1 MQRNPL
7 VNCFAQL
14 DVWCLLLFS
23 SDDFDIGRSHY
34 TTNTELWCLEF
45 ISSWLSRNHS
55 SRHGQLV
62 QLAQVFLTVMHM
74 LFHHFTLS
82 SPHPLAVRFCVLFN
96 TFVPRYRSH
105 GFRVFPHLPF
115 VSQRAYLS
123 TVPPSV
129 YIVHSQSF
137 SLFYVKDALRRSYYS
152 NFLPFLNIIYV

>member
-1 MQRNPL
+1 M
-7 VNCFAQL
+7 A
-14 DVWCLLLFS
+14 FS
-23 SDDFDIGRSHY
+23 ESLIPPRPTRTARTS
-34 TTNTELWCLEF
+34 
-45 ISSWLSRNHS
+45 LSYRYAYAFPS
-55 SRHGQLV
+55 
-62 QLAQVFLTVMHM
+62 FYP
-74 LFHHFTLS
+74 LS
-82 SPHPLAVRFCVLFN
+82 SPHPLAVRFCVFFN